1 MKSFISTS
9 KAPKATGT
17 VCQATIANGLLF
29 TSAIMPLN
37 PETGE
42 MSLNVNEQTIQV
54 LENLKAIVEEAGAS
68 FEDVLKCTVYLLNW
82 EDFGKFNTAY
92 STYFKEGSTARA
104 CYEISKMPKGVLVEV
119 EAIVAIND

>member
-1 MKSFISTS
+1 MKRNISTS
-9 KAPKATGT
+9 KAPQAAGT
-17 VCQATIANGLLF
+17 VCQAAVANGLLF

-42 MSLNVNEQTIQV
+42 IHSNVDEQTVQV

-68 FEDVLKCTVYLLNW
+68 LEDVLKCTIYLLNW
-82 EDFGKFNTAY
+82 DDFGKFNTAY